1 VVIVVA
7 GLLAIPLA
15 GGDGGETTDTDPTT
29 EPDTDPSDPTDPKTP
44 ETDVTTAPPVTD
56 TVPETSTDFTLPT
69 ITDPTS
75 PPTTT
80 PETVLVTTTPPT
92 TTIESTRPPRTTPTT
107 TPGPGVP
114 EFGEGTQL
122 VGDDIEPGTYITP
135 GTDGCYWERLSGLG
149 GSTEEIIVNDFSSGQ
164 RIVSILPG
172 DVAFNSDGCGRWTAF
187 RPGNDPK
194 RSFGQGD
201 FAVGSQIQPG
211 VYRSPSTTGDC
222 YWERSSSFE
231 HITDDII
238 VNSFGDKRPTVE
250 IQQGDVMFSSSR
262 CGKWTRV

>member
-1 VVIVVA
+1 MVIVA
-7 GLLAIPLA
+7 AALLAIPLA

-29 EPDTDPSDPTDPKTP
+29 EPDTDPTDPTDPTTP

-69 ITDPTS
+69 ITDPTA

-80 PETVLVTTTPPT
+80 PETVLVTTT
-92 TTIESTRPPRTTPTT
+92 STT

-135 GTDGCYWERLSGLG
+135 GT
-149 GSTEEIIVNDFSSGQ
+149 
-164 RIVSILPG
+164 
-172 DVAFNSDGCGRWTAF
+172 
-187 RPGNDPK
+187 
-194 RSFGQGD
+194 
-201 FAVGSQIQPG
+201 
-211 VYRSPSTTGDC
+211 GDC
-222 YWERSSSFE
+222 YWERSKSFE

-238 VNSFGDKRPTVE
+238 VNSFGDKRPAVE
-250 IQQGDVMFSSSR
+250 IQPGDVMFSSSR

>member
-1 VVIVVA
+1 
-7 GLLAIPLA
+7 
-15 GGDGGETTDTDPTT
+15 
-29 EPDTDPSDPTDPKTP
+29 
-44 ETDVTTAPPVTD
+44 
-56 TVPETSTDFTLPT
+56 
-69 ITDPTS
+69 
-75 PPTTT
+75 
-80 PETVLVTTTPPT
+80 
-92 TTIESTRPPRTTPTT
+92 
-107 TPGPGVP
+107 PGVP

-122 VGDDIEPGTYITP
+122 VGDDIKPGTYITP

-149 GSTEEIIVNDFSSGQ
+149 GSTEEIIVNDFSSGP

-172 DVAFNSDGCGRWTAF
+172 DVAFNSSRCGQWVAF
-187 RPGNDPK
+187 RPGNDPA

-201 FAVGSQIQPG
+201 FAVGTQIQPG
-211 VYRSPSTTGDC
+211 VYRAPSTTGDC

-231 HITDDII
+231 HISDDII

>member
-1 VVIVVA
+1 VVIVA
-7 GLLAIPLA
+7 AALLAIPLA
-15 GGDGGETTDTDPTT
+15 GSDGGETTDTDPTT
-29 EPDTDPSDPTDPKTP
+29 EPDTDPTDPTDPTTP

-122 VGDDIEPGTYITP
+122 VGDDIEPGIYAAP
-135 GTDGCYWERLSGLG
+135 GGFGCYLERLSGLG
-149 GSTEEIIVNDFSSGQ
+149 GTVEEIIVNEFGGGR
-164 RIVSILPG
+164 RIIAILPG
-172 DVAFNSDGCGRWTAF
+172 DRAFNSDGCGRWTAF

-194 RSFGQGD
+194 RSFGHGD

-231 HITDDII
+231 HVTEDII
-238 VNSFGDKRPTVE
+238 VNSFGDERPTVK
-250 IQQGDVMFSSSR
+250 IQQGDVMFSSAR